1 MLRTFA
7 VNKFSAYFAH
17 SRKLNT
23 ISNSVFSQ
31 LGATFNQKPSST
43 QQQNQPRIKDSFNS
57 LTKYLPFAA
66 NVSKLK
72 SVLGSEKSGG
82 LFGNK
87 ELVTFDGFHALKER
101 AEKNV
106 NTLIKEAFREDSSL
120 PRRKMVEIF
129 DDISNE
135 LCCVAD
141 MAEFVRTSHPDVH
154 FRQAA
159 NLTFGSI
166 SQIVEKLNTNYKLY
180 CKLKESLHVDQGMD
194 DCDRRVCKLFL
205 VDFEQSGIHL
215 DEASRENFVAIND
228 QLVHILMKFQ
238 VNSQAPSEV
247 NSNQI
252 DSKFAEMYV

>member
-1 MLRTFA
+1 MFKTLA
-7 VNKFSAYFAH
+7 VKNYPVYYAAH
-17 SRKLNT
+17 RRNLNT

-43 QQQNQPRIKDSFNS
+43 QQQNQTRIKDSFNN

-66 NVSKLK
+66 NVNKLK
-72 SVLGSEKSGG
+72 SVLTNEKSNG
-82 LFGNK
+82 LFGKK
-87 ELVTFDGFHALKER
+87 ELITFDGFHALKER
-101 AEKNV
+101 AETNV
-106 NTLIKEAFREDSSL
+106 NNLIREAFREDERI

-180 CKLKESLHVDQGMD
+180 CKLKDSLKTDQDMD
-194 DCDRRVCKLFL
+194 DCDRRVCQLFL

-215 DEASRENFVAIND
+215 NETTRENFVAIND

-238 VNSQAPSEV
+238 VSSQAPSEV

-252 DSKFAEMYV
+252 DPKFAEM